1 MKQFVG
7 ESNGSASAS
16 RNYRCWTS
24 CSCGRQDRPVYFS
37 GSSSVGMVDTVISSS
52 ASVMDR
58 RCGWSECAH
67 HFKEGM

>member
-7 ESNGSASAS
+7 SSNESVS
-16 RNYRCWTS
+16 RSHDYRRWTS
-24 CSCGRQDRPVYFS
+24 CSGGLWGCVYFS

-52 ASVMDR
+52 ACAIDR
-58 RCGWSECAH
+58 RCGWSEYAL